1 MDAIFH
7 RTSIRKYQETPVEA
21 EKIETLLRA
30 AMAAPSA
37 CNQQPW
43 EFYVVRN
50 KEKIKELSE
59 ASPYAGCAKGA
70 PVVFVPCYRK
80 NCQVPMYAE
89 IDLSAAV
96 ENLLLEADSLGLGA
110 VWMGIAC
117 GSGHDDAAHFIPAA
131 FKGGAFRAQVIR
143 QGNVIAYL
151 HDCYPRVLR
160 SVDRP
165 PDRFGLFTV
174 SDSFNLRLLLVCTS
188 SDASETDFSVAA
200 GFRGSSTAGGAGA

>member
-1 MDAIFH
+1 MAGLRETGKGDKNYGCNF
-7 RTSIRKYQETPVEA
+7 SQNKYQ
-21 EKIETLLRA
+21 KISGNAGRGGEDRDSAPGGDGGALRLQSA
-30 AMAAPSA
+30 AL
-37 CNQQPW
+37 

-110 VWMGIAC
+110 VWMGIAPQKDRMVDVRKVLDIPGELEPFALVPC
-117 GSGHDDAAHFIPAA
+117 GYPAQE
-131 FKGGAFRAQVIR
+131 RTQEDRYEVE
-143 QGNVIAYL
+143 
-151 HDCYPRVLR
+151 RVHY
-160 SVDRP
+160 VD
-165 PDRFGLFTV
+165 
-174 SDSFNLRLLLVCTS
+174 
-188 SDASETDFSVAA
+188 
-200 GFRGSSTAGGAGA
+200 

>member
-110 VWMGIAC
+110 VWMALHLRRTVWLTC
-117 GSGHDDAAHFIPAA
+117 GRSWIFLGSWSPSLSFPAA
-131 FKGGAFRAQVIR
+131 TRPR
-143 QGNVIAYL
+143 SELRRIAM
-151 HDCYPRVLR
+151 RW
-160 SVDRP
+160 S
-165 PDRFGLFTV
+165 
-174 SDSFNLRLLLVCTS
+174 
-188 SDASETDFSVAA
+188 
-200 GFRGSSTAGGAGA
+200 GSTM

>member
-110 VWMGIAC
+110 VWMGIAPQKDRMVDVRKGLDIPGELEPFALVPC
-117 GSGHDDAAHFIPAA
+117 GYPAQE
-131 FKGGAFRAQVIR
+131 RTQEDRYEVE
-143 QGNVIAYL
+143 
-151 HDCYPRVLR
+151 RVHY
-160 SVDRP
+160 VD
-165 PDRFGLFTV
+165 
-174 SDSFNLRLLLVCTS
+174 
-188 SDASETDFSVAA
+188 
-200 GFRGSSTAGGAGA
+200 